1 MSKLGGR
8 CYGCGGGGGSA
19 AEETPNTAGP
29 SSTITVSTFGP
40 LGRMI
45 SAEARV
51 SVAPGNALTARA
63 DGLYVPANSDGPV
76 TPVNET
82 PNTGGQTTT
91 IVVSATGSLGRSIT
105 AALRISDDAGNQL
118 QTRQNGLYV
127 PAASTPPATTVTC
140 QTVKALFASGTP
152 VQVLGEDSAGNCVKG
167 AISVSVTPERMRE
180 IFSAPITVAEVFGVN
195 AAGQLGKGVIA
206 VSGAETANSAQQT
219 PTATVSVSGALGRT
233 IGVNVRVSSA
243 SNNQLQ
249 SLADGLFVPPPAT
262 GGTVTVDCNSVRA
275 LYADGYVERV
285 QGVGNSSTCV
295 SEPAAMMLQRLLVG
309 STFSFSNI
317 TTAGE
322 ISGLQVRI
330 QVPGAATP
338 VNLPGFVIPLEAVR
352 DCNSALLGHFVRT

>member
-8 CYGCGGGGGSA
+8 CYGCGGGGSA

-63 DGLYVPANSDGPV
+63 DGLYVPANSDTPV
-76 TPVNET
+76 VPVNET

-91 IVVSATGSLGRSIT
+91 IVVSATGNLGRSIT
-105 AALRISDDAGNQL
+105 AALRVSEDSGNQL

-127 PAASTPPATTVTC
+127 PAASAPPAAVTC

-249 SLADGLFVPPPAT
+249 SLADGLFVPPPSPT
-262 GGTVTVDCNSVRA
+262 GGTTTVECNSVRA
-275 LYADGYVERV
+275 LYADGYVDRI

-295 SEPAAMMLQRLLVG
+295 SEPAAMLLQRLLVG
-309 STFSFSNI
+309 STFSFTNI

-352 DCNSALLGHFVRT
+352 DCNNALLGHFVRT